1 MGATTSTTRKRTPR
15 KTTAPKPRPV
25 AVLAE
30 GFEPIRI
37 VTPAKPEP
45 VEMVE
50 IFSIDDVPY
59 FVPKD
64 VSPSVSLR
72 FMKLARQEGMEI
84 AMAGLLEEML
94 GSEAYDA
101 LASYPHL
108 TKEQFADVMLLIRRH
123 TMGAVEAPK
132 ERSKSA

>member
-1 MGATTSTTRKRTPR
+1 MATNTTTTRKRAPR
-15 KTTAPKPRPV
+15 KTPAPKSKPV
-25 AVLAE
+25 AVPLA

-37 VTPAKPEP
+37 VTPEQPPET
-45 VEMVE
+45 ETIE
-50 IFSIDDVPY
+50 IFSIDGKP
-59 FVPKD
+59 FSIPLD

-72 FMKLARQEGMEI
+72 FMKLARLEGMEI

-101 LASYPHL
+101 LANYPHL
-108 TKEQFADVMLLIRRH
+108 TKEQFSDVMLLVRRH

>member
-1 MGATTSTTRKRTPR
+1 MGATTTTPRKRAPR
-15 KTTAPKPRPV
+15 KTTSPTRPV
-25 AVLAE
+25 AVPLN

-37 VTPAKPEP
+37 VTPDQPAE

-50 IFSIDDVPY
+50 IFSIDNKPY
-59 FVPKD
+59 CVPKD

-72 FMKLARQEGMEI
+72 FMKLARLEGMEV

-94 GSEAYDA
+94 GEEAYDA

-108 TKEQFADVMLLIRRH
+108 TKEQFSDVMQLIRRH
-123 TMGAVEAPK
+123 SMGAVEAPK
-132 ERSKSA
+132 ERSKTA